1 MRNMDIK
8 LRPIESEEFDSLFS
22 VVKQGIYSHVDAV
35 FGWDDDFQRKRLK
48 RDYDPSWFTGY
59 NKEVSELAC
68 CVSNLMT
75 M

>member
-35 FGWDDDFQRKRLK
+35 FGWDDDFNA
-48 RDYDPSWFTGY
+48 T
-59 NKEVSELAC
+59 V
-68 CVSNLMT
+68 
-75 M
+75 

>member
-35 FGWDDDFQRKRLK
+35 FGWDDDFQRNRLK
-48 RDYDPSWFTGY
+48 
-59 NKEVSELAC
+59 
-68 CVSNLMT
+68 
-75 M
+75 